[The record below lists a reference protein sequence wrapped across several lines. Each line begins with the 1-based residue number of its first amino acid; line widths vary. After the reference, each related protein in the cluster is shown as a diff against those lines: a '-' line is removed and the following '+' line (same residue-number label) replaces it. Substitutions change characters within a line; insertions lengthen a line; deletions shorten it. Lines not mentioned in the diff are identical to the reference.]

1 MKLNLSFTPKKGHNL
16 SDKLGDLISNQ
27 DFIDYLS
34 ENAEVELYV
43 QIQHKASLTE
53 KELMYAYY
61 HRVVLG
67 IAISALTDAGYEL
80 MDKVKADYILKSHCA
95 VGTMIKNGEEVIYLE
110 DKARMPKKRLYKY
123 ISDCIFF
130 LESELGVRVPSS
142 ESYKNKEKY
151 GYAFESVKKN
161 VIKPNEN
168 F

>member
-1 MKLNLSFTPKKGHNL
+1 MKAVFNFTPKKGHNL
-16 SDKLGDLISNQ
+16 SDKLGDLIHNQ

-43 QIQHKASLTE
+43 QIQHKAKLAE
-53 KELMYAYY
+53 KEQMYAYY
-61 HRVVLG
+61 HKVILG
-67 IAISALTDAGYEL
+67 SAISALTEAGYEL
-80 MDKVKADYILKSHCA
+80 MDKIKADYVLKSHCA
-95 VGTMIKNGEEVIYLE
+95 TSTMIKNGEEVPYLE

-130 LESELGVRVPSS
+130 LESELGARVPDA

-151 GYAFESVKKN
+151 GHAFKSVNNN